1 MAFLAPILALPERQ
15 PVMAEF
21 LHALILGIEI
31 QLRVGN
37 ILVTPPAKCP
47 VGVSTESILGV
58 IGAAVVSAKLLR
70 LGDQRMVGC
79 RRSGG

>member
-1 MAFLAPILALPERQ
+1 
-15 PVMAEF
+15 
-21 LHALILGIEI
+21 
-31 QLRVGN
+31 
-37 ILVTPPAKCP
+37 
-47 VGVSTESILGV
+47 V

>member
-1 MAFLAPILALPERQ
+1 
-15 PVMAEF
+15 
-21 LHALILGIEI
+21 
-31 QLRVGN
+31 
-37 ILVTPPAKCP
+37 
-47 VGVSTESILGV
+47 VSTQSILGV